1 MYTIDAGKT
10 PKPNETIGDYIK
22 RLREAASLSQQELAE
37 ASGIHIQSLGKLE
50 RGVTKRLNSK
60 TAKGIAIALNIPE
73 EYLEAVLTGKT
84 IEGVQKKQFCP
95 HCWRGGTNPDSAWT
109 FPRAKY
115 CLLCG
120 NLLVNSC
127 QKCHSPLTSFKHK
140 FCPNC
145 GTSYS
150 HLSERKS

>member
-1 MYTIDAGKT
+1 MYTIDATKT

-50 RGVTKRLNSK
+50 RGLTKRLNSK
-60 TAKGIAIALNIPE
+60 TAKGIAIALNIPS
-73 EYLEAVLTGKT
+73 EYLEAVLKGKPV
-84 IEGVQKKQFCP
+84 EGVQKKQFCP
-95 HCWRGGTNPDSAWT
+95 YCWKAGTTPDPAWT
-109 FPRAKY
+109 FPRSKY
-115 CLLCG
+115 CLICS
-120 NLLVNSC
+120 NILVNSC
-127 QKCHSPLTSFKHK
+127 QKCQQPLTDFKHK

-150 HLSERKS
+150 QKQSEKS